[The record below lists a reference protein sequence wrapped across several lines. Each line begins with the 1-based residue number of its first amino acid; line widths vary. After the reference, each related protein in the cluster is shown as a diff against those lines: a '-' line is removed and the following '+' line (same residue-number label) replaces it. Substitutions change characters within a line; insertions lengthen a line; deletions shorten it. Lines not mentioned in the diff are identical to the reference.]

1 MLGAIVG
8 PTLIAFTMRLV
19 LNRGLSWFA
28 NEYSPILLY
37 GPAAFL
43 GALVSQK
50 FIPALGADAEHTLFG
65 SVVLLQGVAALGI
78 QLLHRSFYGIIPY
91 TFWEDRRARFVSC
104 SATITK
110 PRQHMKNISGIEV
123 RWMRSIASSS
133 LTRLAV

>member
-1 MLGAIVG
+1 MLGALVG
-8 PTLIAFTMRLV
+8 PTLVAFGMRLV
-19 LNRGLSWFA
+19 LDRGLSWFA

-78 QLLHRSFYGIIPY
+78 QLLG
-91 TFWEDRRARFVSC
+91 VG
-104 SATITK
+104 
-110 PRQHMKNISGIEV
+110 SGALFFLTGLPLLV
-123 RWMRSIASSS
+123 GYVVNAVVFGQWVFLLRLLSS
-133 LTRLAV
+133 TRHNK